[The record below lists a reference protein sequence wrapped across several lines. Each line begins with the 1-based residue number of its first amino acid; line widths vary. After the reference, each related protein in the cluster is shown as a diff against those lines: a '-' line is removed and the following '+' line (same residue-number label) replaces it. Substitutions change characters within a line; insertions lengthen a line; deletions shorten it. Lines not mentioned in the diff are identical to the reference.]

1 VIKTNLDQS
10 HTKKKEEWLIIRKA
24 DKNMKALEKEE
35 KGTEEI
41 HLQAESHTKKEN
53 LRGKDIQADLLVLLK
68 LETITN
74 VQERFLLLFN
84 HKILLKNK
92 EI

>member
-1 VIKTNLDQS
+1 M
-10 HTKKKEEWLIIRKA
+10 KA

-35 KGTEEI
+35 KGTGDI
-41 HLQAESHTKKEN
+41 HLPAESHTKKEN

-68 LETITN
+68 LETIKN
-74 VQERFLLLFN
+74 IQERFLLLFN
-84 HKILLKNK
+84 HKMLLKNK